1 MIDRRAFISSCV
13 ALVVAPHL
21 PLAVGGSPAM
31 VDPESLLWHMLRDW
45 HATYGYVPRPGTT
58 ERLFLECWAAQLE
71 QLMDELVYGDPR
83 TPAPKGLLRA

>member
-1 MIDRRAFISSCV
+1 MIDRRTFISSCV

-21 PLAVGGSPAM
+21 PLGVDY

-45 HATYGYVPRPGTT
+45 RATYGYVPRPGTT

-71 QLMDELVYGDPR
+71 QLMDKLVYGDPR
-83 TPAPKGLLRA
+83 TPTPKGLFHV